1 MGRMGFRLFS
11 FRVSCAVVLACMP
24 SLDQSVHINAQASS
38 KPRAH
43 QTSTPD
49 AGSVTEGVYHNAF
62 FGFSCKIPFSWVGR
76 TAQMQE
82 GSEPGKSLV
91 LLSIFERPPEAKGD
105 TVNSAVVIAAESVA
119 SYPGL
124 KSAADYFGPLTELTT
139 SKGFKVANEPY
150 EVSVG
155 SRQLVRSDFSKEMG
169 ALTMYQASLVVLER
183 GYVLSFT
190 FLGGGEDEVDQ
201 LIEGLSFSGGAKTA
215 RPKPASKP

>member
-1 MGRMGFRLFS
+1 MGFRLIS

-24 SLDQSVHINAQASS
+24 SLGQGVHINAQASS

-43 QTSTPD
+43 QASTPD
-49 AGSVTEGVYHNAF
+49 PGSVVEGVYRNAF
-62 FGFSCKIPFSWVGR
+62 FAFSCKIPFGWVER

-82 GSEPGKSLV
+82 GSEPGKSLL

-139 SKGFKVANEPY
+139 SKGFKVVNEPY

-155 SRQLVRSDFSKEMG
+155 SKQLVRSDFSKDMG
-169 ALTMYQASLVVLER
+169 PLTMYQASLVTLEK

-190 FLGGGEDEVDQ
+190 FLAGNEEDADA
-201 LIEGLSFSGGAKTA
+201 LIDGLSFSGGARAAKR
-215 RPKPASKP
+215 RPSPPPK

>member
-1 MGRMGFRLFS
+1 MGGMGFRLFS
-11 FRVSCAVVLACMP
+11 LRVSCAVVLACMP
-24 SLDQSVHINAQASS
+24 SLGQSVHINAQASS
-38 KPRAH
+38 KPKSH
-43 QTSTPD
+43 QASAPD
-49 AGSVTEGVYHNAF
+49 PGSVTEGVYRNAF
-62 FGFSCKIPFSWVGR
+62 FGFSCKIPFGWVER

-82 GSEPGKSLV
+82 GSEPGKSLL
-91 LLSIFERPPEAKGD
+91 LLSVFERPPEAKGD

-119 SYPGL
+119 SYSGL

-139 SKGFKVANEPY
+139 SKGFKVVNEPD

-169 ALTMYQASLVVLER
+169 ALTMYQASLVALER

-190 FLGGGEDEVDQ
+190 FLGGNEDEVGQ

-215 RPKPASKP
+215 KPKPASKP

>member
-1 MGRMGFRLFS
+1 
-11 FRVSCAVVLACMP
+11 MP
-24 SLDQSVHINAQASS
+24 SLGQSVHINAQASS

-62 FGFSCKIPFSWVGR
+62 FGFSCKIPFGWVER

-82 GSEPGKSLV
+82 GSEPGKSLL

-139 SKGFKVANEPY
+139 SKGFKVVNEPY

-155 SRQLVRSDFSKEMG
+155 SKQLVHSDFSKEVG
-169 ALTMYQASLVVLER
+169 PLTMYQASLVALER

>member
-1 MGRMGFRLFS
+1 MGRMGFRLFTS
-11 FRVSCAVVLACMP
+11 RVSCAVVLACMP
-24 SLDQSVHINAQASS
+24 SLGQSVHINAQASA

-43 QTSTPD
+43 EASTPD

-62 FGFSCKIPFSWVGR
+62 FGFSCKIPFSWVER

-105 TVNSAVVIAAESVA
+105 TVNSAVVLAAESVA

-124 KSAADYFGPLTELTT
+124 KSAEDYFGPLTELTT
-139 SKGFKVANEPY
+139 SKGFKVVNEPY

-169 ALTMYQASLVVLER
+169 ALTMYQASLVALEK

-190 FLGGGEDEVDQ
+190 FLGGDEDEVDQ
-201 LIEGLSFSGGAKTA
+201 LIEGLSFSGGAKATK
-215 RPKPASKP
+215 PKPASKP